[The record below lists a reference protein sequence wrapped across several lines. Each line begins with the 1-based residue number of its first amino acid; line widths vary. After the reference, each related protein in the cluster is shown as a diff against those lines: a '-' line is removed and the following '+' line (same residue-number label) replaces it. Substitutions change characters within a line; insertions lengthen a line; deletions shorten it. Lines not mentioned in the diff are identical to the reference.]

1 MRRLLTNKGDILKS
15 FIPQLTAALF
25 AIAIAGCGDKTA
37 TGADTP
43 AGDQSETASQNLL
56 ELDVA
61 GMLFEGPDEIA
72 SGWTTIRLNNMS
84 GMTHFALIYRLPDG
98 VTAEQVRDE
107 AANLFQAVLTAQ
119 LEGDDEKVAA
129 LVQQFPAWTADIVYL
144 GGPGFVAGATTT
156 EATMYLEPGDYMIEC
171 YVKTNGFLH
180 NYNPTPGEFGMM
192 HPLTVTE
199 TDSGAVEPDANV
211 TIAVS
216 SNGYETT
223 SGAFRAGPN
232 TVRVEFAD
240 QMAYGLVGHD
250 AHIFRLENDT
260 DTDAV
265 ATWMDFMLPHG
276 QETPAPAKFVGG
288 IHDMPTGSVGYFT
301 ADLAP
306 GEYGMLAEIP
316 DPKNKGLFT
325 TFMVSE

>member
-1 MRRLLTNKGDILKS
+1 MRRLLKKGSILKS
-15 FIPQLTAALF
+15 YIPQLIAALF
-25 AIAIAGCGDKTA
+25 AVALAGCGEKTA
-37 TGADTP
+37 TETDAL
-43 AGDQSETASQNLL
+43 ASDQSETSRQNLL

-61 GMLFEGPDEIA
+61 GMLFEGPHEIA

-84 GMTHFALIYRLPDG
+84 GMAHFALVYRLPDG
-98 VTAEQVRDE
+98 VTAEQIRDG

-129 LVQQFPAWTADIVYL
+129 LLQQFPAWTADIVYL
-144 GGPGFVAGATTT
+144 GGPGFAAGRTAT
-156 EATMYLEPGDYMIEC
+156 EATMYLEPGDYMVEC
-171 YVKTNGFLH
+171 YMKTNGFLH

-199 TDSGAVEPDANV
+199 ADGGAVEPDANV

-223 SGAFRAGPN
+223 AGAFRTGPN

-240 QMAYGLVGHD
+240 QKAYGLVGHD
-250 AHIFRLENDT
+250 AHMFRLEDGT

-288 IHDMPTGSVGYFT
+288 IHDMPAGSVGYFT
-301 ADLAP
+301 VDLAP
-306 GEYGMLAEIP
+306 GEYGVIAEIP
-316 DPKNKGLFT
+316 DPKSKGLFT
-325 TFMVSE
+325 TIMVSE